1 MRVIFIGP
9 PGAGKGTQCKRLVS
23 WLGIP
28 QLSTGMLLR
37 EMVSQDSADAKWI
50 GEHLAAGKLAPDHLV
65 MSIVAKR
72 LGEPDCESGCLFDGF
87 PRTLVQARLLDEHLA
102 RKQQRVDLVLSLQVA
117 ESVLVD
123 RLLKR
128 AAVENRKDDNSN
140 AIVERLRVFR
150 TQTAPLLDYYQEQ
163 GLLVSVDGE
172 LSEDEVFS
180 AIQRAVEA
188 KSPVN
193 HAS

>member
-1 MRVIFIGP
+1 MVI
-9 PGAGKGTQCKRLVS
+9 
-23 WLGIP
+23 
-28 QLSTGMLLR
+28 
-37 EMVSQDSADAKWI
+37 QDTADGKWI
-50 GEHLAAGKLAPDHLV
+50 GEHLAVGKLAPDHLV

-72 LGEPDCESGCLFDGF
+72 LAEPDCDSGCLFDGF

-102 RKQQRVDLVLSLQVA
+102 RKQQRIELVLSLQVA

-128 AAVENRKDDNSN
+128 AAVENRKDDNSH

-150 TQTAPLLDYYQEQ
+150 TQTSPLLDYYQEQ

-172 LSEDEVFS
+172 LSAEEVFS
-180 AIQRAVEA
+180 MIQRAVSM
-188 KSPVN
+188 KSPMN

>member
-9 PGAGKGTQCKRLVS
+9 PGAGKGTQCKRLVE
-23 WLGIP
+23 WLGVP

-37 EMVSQDSADAKWI
+37 EMVSLDSASARWI

-72 LGEPDCESGCLFDGF
+72 LAEPDCDLGCLFDGF

-102 RKQQRVDLVLSLQVA
+102 RKQQRIALVLSLEVA

-128 AAVENRKDDNSN
+128 AAVENRRDDNSH

-172 LSEDEVFS
+172 LSEGEVFGV
-180 AIQRAVEA
+180 IQRVVNA
-188 KSPVN
+188 KLPTN
-193 HAS
+193 HVS

>member
-1 MRVIFIGP
+1 MRVVFIGP
-9 PGAGKGTQCKRLVS
+9 PGAGKGTQCRRLVE

-37 EMVSQDSADAKWI
+37 ELVEQQTAEAKWI

-72 LGEPDCESGCLFDGF
+72 LSEPDCELGCLFDGF
-87 PRTLVQARLLDEHLA
+87 PRTLVQAQLLDEHLA
-102 RKQQRVDLVLSLQVA
+102 RQHRQVELVLSLEVNEQ
-117 ESVLVD
+117 VLVE

-128 AAVENRKDDNSN
+128 AAVENRKDDHSQ

-172 LSEDEVFS
+172 LSEEEVFRS
-180 AIQRAVEA
+180 IQRAVGSKVAA
-188 KSPVN
+188 KQFS
-193 HAS
+193 